1 METIYGLSIYVSFK
15 LQTYY
20 HSITRQTK
28 RRNFENLVFNKYQT
42 RKYFFRE
49 LKLFS
54 GFSSQLI
61 PHSQDPFLFLR
72 NTGPIIDF
80 IQGLLL
86 LWRAHHKNYPHT
98 HPYIIGKFWFSEKVL
113 FALSKITNN
122 CLGEKRKMG
131 CRPFYFIFKNV
142 LFLICCTE

>member
-1 METIYGLSIYVSFK
+1 MPRRPPEDVLKTSLKTSSRLFLVKAKDHLETIYGLSIYVSFK

-80 IQGLLL
+80 IQLLL
-86 LWRAHHKNYPHT
+86 LWKAHHKNYPHT
-98 HPYIIGKFWFSEKVL
+98 HPYIIGKFWFS
-113 FALSKITNN
+113 
-122 CLGEKRKMG
+122 
-131 CRPFYFIFKNV
+131 
-142 LFLICCTE
+142 